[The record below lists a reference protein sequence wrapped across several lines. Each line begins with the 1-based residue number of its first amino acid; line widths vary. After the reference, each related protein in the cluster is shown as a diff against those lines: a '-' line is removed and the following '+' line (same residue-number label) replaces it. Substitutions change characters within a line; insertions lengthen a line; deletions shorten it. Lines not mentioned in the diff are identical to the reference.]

1 MDPSET
7 LRLLR
12 LTIKQMRVDEDPA
25 IKLAHAEEIA
35 EYFEALDEWLLK
47 EGFLPGDWDFDSRRS
62 LLSFPLL
69 NELIAQWTA
78 HQEWRSPD
86 YQEGLEHAAHQLRKE
101 MNR

>member
-69 NELIAQWTA
+69 EALASQWMANE
-78 HQEWRSPD
+78 ERSAD
-86 YQEGLEHAAHQLRKE
+86 YQDGLADAADQLRKE
-101 MNR
+101 MYR